1 MSSSSS
7 RAHAATAAL
16 AVLSTGALA
25 YVSYRAAVA
34 RRRRVL
40 VLVSGTLQDGFALRG
55 NLDAPGAPAAF
66 MGMALVRG
74 VKMYLDVKPEGCR
87 EWVDPSAGGAQA
99 VNPALVC
106 TGARAR
112 ARAAVTPASRSRE
125 RRAFPTRVA
134 ASWSSRKRTT
144 RPHDRSRASSLS

>member
-40 VLVSGTLQDGFALRG
+40 VLVSGTLQDGFPLRR
-55 NLDAPGAPAAF
+55 NLDAPGAPAEF
-66 MGMALVRG
+66 VGWALVRG
-74 VKMYLDVKPEGCR
+74 VKMYLDPKPRGCR
-87 EWVDPSAGGAQA
+87 EWVDPESGERQR

-106 TGARAR
+106 TGG
-112 ARAAVTPASRSRE
+112 TPP
-125 RRAFPTRVA
+125 RRP
-134 ASWSSRKRTT
+134 
-144 RPHDRSRASSLS
+144 PSLVSVKSE